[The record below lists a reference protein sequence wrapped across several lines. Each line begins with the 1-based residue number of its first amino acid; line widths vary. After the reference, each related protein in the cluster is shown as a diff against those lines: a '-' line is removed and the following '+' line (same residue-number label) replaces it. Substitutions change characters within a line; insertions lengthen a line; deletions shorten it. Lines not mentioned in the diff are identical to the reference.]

1 MGDHLRVCGN
11 MHRIRTVLI
20 YVIAAA
26 LTYTKGTGLSTI
38 LLHGGQSRSCMD
50 TVTELRVNQSHQKS
64 SITSQGVFIYAHASV
79 SNNGTI
85 NWSTMG
91 PLLSIFIR
99 NTEDNN
105 MSCDLMNNKTTM
117 NNSKTALLHI
127 YIGPYPRLGRS

>member
-11 MHRIRTVLI
+11 MHSIRTVLI

-26 LTYTKGTGLSTI
+26 LSYTKGTGLSTI
-38 LLHGGQSRSCMD
+38 LLHGGRSWSCMD
-50 TVTELRVNQSHQKS
+50 TVTELRANQSHQKS

-79 SNNGTI
+79 SNNGI
-85 NWSTMG
+85 RNWSTMG
-91 PLLSIFIR
+91 PMLSIFIR
-99 NTEDNN
+99 NTGNNN

-127 YIGPYPRLGRS
+127 YI